1 LRGFRVKREVEVEAE
16 TREGLDR
23 SRRGGR
29 AAAAQKGEERR
40 CTEKSEKDWWTTH
53 GGRATCGTR
62 GGLGADEG
70 GRPRGRH
77 EDTDEGAAVAILTGM
92 AVEISIGTT
101 VISIGTVAAI
111 LTGTAAAIS
120 IGTTVI
126 STGTAADRRRSGFE
140 IEGAEE

>member
-1 LRGFRVKREVEVEAE
+1 
-16 TREGLDR
+16 
-23 SRRGGR
+23 
-29 AAAAQKGEERR
+29 
-40 CTEKSEKDWWTTH
+40 
-53 GGRATCGTR
+53 
-62 GGLGADEG
+62 
-70 GRPRGRH
+70 
-77 EDTDEGAAVAILTGM
+77 M

-111 LTGTAAAIS
+111 LTGTTAAIS

>member
-1 LRGFRVKREVEVEAE
+1 MKREVEVEAE

-40 CTEKSEKDWWTTH
+40 CTEKSEKE
-53 GGRATCGTR
+53 RATCGTR
-62 GGLGADEG
+62 GGLGADGG